1 MAVLMT
7 NTATRVGIIVL
18 SFVWFA
24 SCREADG
31 VHVLKLAHGL
41 DRTHPVHISTEYMG
55 KLVYERSGGRMKID
69 IYPSGQ
75 LGTERECIEL
85 VQIGSLAM
93 TKVSSSVMEGFA
105 PAFKVY
111 SLPYLFRDENH
122 RFKVLDGEIGQ
133 RLLTE
138 TERYRVRGLVYLDA
152 GSRSFYTKDKPILV
166 PDDLAGKKIRVQE
179 STTSIRMIQAL
190 GGSAT
195 PIAWGELYTALQ
207 QGVVDGAENN
217 PPSFHLSRHYEVC
230 KYYSLNEHTAV
241 PDVIIISTVVWNA
254 MSKEEQELLQEAARD
269 AEELQKKIW
278 KEASEEALQKVQE
291 AGVQISYPDRSI
303 FAAKVAPM
311 YEQYRNE
318 PHVYEL
324 IQQIQKVK

>member
-1 MAVLMT
+1 MMAVVALFAACG
-7 NTATRVGIIVL
+7 NVDDTAI
-18 SFVWFA
+18 
-24 SCREADG
+24 
-31 VHVLKLAHGL
+31 LKLAHGL
-41 DRTHPVHISTEYMG
+41 DRTHPVHVSMEYMA
-55 KLVYERSGGRMKID
+55 KLVSERSNGSMRID

-111 SLPYLFRDENH
+111 SLPYLFRDEEH

-133 RLLTE
+133 RLLLE
-138 TERYRVRGLVYLDA
+138 TEQFRIRGLVYLDA
-152 GSRSFYTKDKPILV
+152 GSRSFYSKDKPIMS
-166 PDDLAGKKIRVQE
+166 PADLAGRKIRVQE
-179 STTSIRMIQAL
+179 STTSIKMIQVL

-217 PPSFHLSRHYEVC
+217 PPSFYTSRHYEVC
-230 KYYSLNEHTAV
+230 KYYSLNEHTSV

-254 MSKEEQELLQEAARD
+254 LTANQRQVLQQAARE
-269 AEELQKKIW
+269 AEEVQKKIW
-278 KEASEEALQKVQE
+278 KEASAKALDNVRE
-291 AGVQISYPDRSI
+291 AGVEISHPDRSV
-303 FAAKVAPM
+303 FAARVGPL
-311 YEQYRNE
+311 YEEYRSD
-318 PHVYEL
+318 PKLYEL
-324 IQQIQKVK
+324 IKQIKEIP